1 MTSTPPGRLALVN
14 SSSPM
19 DQRFLPR
26 SRSLRPAAS
35 ADPSKTHRPELLLLA
50 APLPVTTVLVT
61 PAKAPDHGEPAQVV
75 TAEGAE
81 VPCESATS
89 KVPAGSATSAAPKP
103 EGEPMDDEEAG
114 EAGIPEATATD
125 LGKAGFAESTSQW
138 RCRSS
143 RQALATGGGL
153 TAAIGPPPPP
163 PPPPPALLP
172 PSPIDPC
179 CPRPPDREAGLK
191 GKPLLSSVLSCA
203 TLPEWPPAAR
213 LSSTL
218 SGRTPMPPLLL
229 VLGTGGPTRS
239 SSCFTRLLYNTWS
252 SGNSA

>member
-163 PPPPPALLP
+163 PPPAPPRVVVVVVLLAGGGVRLRARSPPPLP
-172 PSPIDPC
+172 PPLPPPVVRGNLCGASPSKKTSMV
-179 CPRPPDREAGLK
+179 RS
-191 GKPLLSSVLSCA
+191 LS
-203 TLPEWPPAAR
+203 WPPWKRLTASFAALASR
-213 LSSTL
+213 KV
-218 SGRTPMPPLLL
+218 MI
-229 VLGTGGPTRS
+229 
-239 SSCFTRLLYNTWS
+239 
-252 SGNSA
+252 A